1 VFDDLGAVATLV
13 STRSGAKVGKETELN
28 IAMLAPP
35 WIPIPAPAY
44 GGIEEV
50 IHLLCDGLV
59 DRGHDV
65 TLFAAPGSRSKA
77 EVRWLLDAAHP
88 DEIERTRWEVDHV
101 ARAFADVD
109 REAFDLVHDHTGHTA
124 LAMADRLA
132 TPLVH
137 TLHGPFDDDSRSFYA
152 THGDKAT
159 IVAISAAQLDDA
171 PPQLRDSAVVYNP
184 LRFEDWPLSEE
195 PGDHVLWVGRMAP
208 VKGPH
213 RAIRAAR
220 EAGVPIVLAG
230 PVQPG
235 QEEFFATEVEPLLDQ
250 DGVTYVGEV
259 GAGDKADLYGGA
271 RALLMPI
278 RWAEPFGMVMT
289 EAMACGTP
297 VIAFAEGSA
306 PELIEDGVNG
316 FVVDDEDAMARTIG
330 WLDEID
336 RARCREHGH
345 RRFGVDACIDGY
357 EEVYGRAAVCA
368 PKGARFRRRAAA
380 AVPAGL
386 PPRAPR

>member
-1 VFDDLGAVATLV
+1 MH
-13 STRSGAKVGKETELN
+13 
-28 IAMLAPP
+28 IALLAPP
-35 WIPIPAPAY
+35 WIPVPAPAY

-50 IHLLCDGLV
+50 VRLLADGLV

-65 TLFAAPGSRSKA
+65 TLFAAPDSRSKA
-77 EVRWLLDAAHP
+77 EVRCVLETAHP
-88 DEIERTRWEVDHV
+88 DEIERARWEADHV
-101 ARAFADVD
+101 ARAFAVIDEERFDV
-109 REAFDLVHDHTGHTA
+109 VHDHTGFTA

-137 TLHGPFDDDSRSFYA
+137 TLHGPFDDDTRSFYA
-152 THGDKAT
+152 AHGDKAT

-171 PPQLRDSAVVYNP
+171 PPALRDSAVVHNP
-184 LRFEDWPLSEE
+184 LRFEDWPLCEE
-195 PGDHVLWVGRMAP
+195 PGEHVLWVGRMAP

-213 RAIRAAR
+213 RAIRAALD
-220 EAGVPIVLAG
+220 AGVPIVLAG

-235 QEEFFATEVEPLLDQ
+235 QEAFFAEDVEPLLDE

-259 GAGDKADLYGGA
+259 GADDKAELYGRA

-306 PELIEDGVNG
+306 PELIEEGVNG
-316 FVVDDEDAMARTIG
+316 FVVDDEDGMARAIG
-330 WLDEID
+330 WLDDVD
-336 RARCREHGH
+336 RARCRAYGHEH
-345 RRFGVDACIDGY
+345 FGVDASIDGY
-357 EEVYGRAAVCA
+357 EQVY
-368 PKGARFRRRAAA
+368 RRAIGSPRGGRFTRR
-380 AVPAGL
+380 AVARAPVCP